1 MNQIIFQN
9 AQFNGI
15 KLLEDAVFLHWTW
28 IRAMEKDFSMH
39 YNQWSSNLIDGFCNQ
54 ETKTCGASCCT
65 CCWEFWIEQTDTQ
78 PDSLYPVAYL

>member
-39 YNQWSSNLIDGFCNQ
+39 YNQWSSNLIDGFCN
-54 ETKTCGASCCT
+54 
-65 CCWEFWIEQTDTQ
+65 
-78 PDSLYPVAYL
+78 